1 VIKTSDEELE
11 ECERDIVVVGSE
23 TVGDRDVTRVKK
35 SDCIE
40 DVPKSSPVKAHT
52 VVIGDDV
59 VLLVSIEEE

>member
-35 SDCIE
+35 IR
-40 DVPKSSPVKAHT
+40 
-52 VVIGDDV
+52 DDV
-59 VLLVSIEEE
+59 VLLVSIEEQ